1 MVQIGEI
8 SFCNKIAFNIKSD
21 ETKKYLLNHLENKY
35 NLKIITKHFEKFEPR
50 VMPILNNNPHMICI
64 RSNGNPYF
72 LYLTKINFVNY
83 CIFIDKKIQQ
93 GYFYPRMIISNYHF
107 DDSLFC
113 DTVFDGEMIQ
123 NKDKWVFLINDL
135 IVYKGSYLNEQNL
148 VKRLNT
154 LYSMLQVDFIPDIM
168 DVSRIQV
175 KKYFKYY
182 DINKI
187 INEYIPN
194 LDYTCRGLYFKP
206 LFLKFKDILVNF
218 DDNLIKKVNRE
229 KFKNVKNFLLLNDK
243 EISSKSDSSSVDE
256 NPTQEK
262 INSICY
268 QTQTQSFE
276 FDNNQNNKNEKDNK
290 TFSVRKTNNPDIFEL
305 YDNNNKYIDIAC
317 INTMKAS
324 KYMRELFSKANV
336 VDKIEVNFE
345 FSDRFKKWMPI
356 II

>member
-21 ETKKYLLNHLENKY
+21 ETKKYILNHLDNKY
-35 NLKIITKHFEKFEPR
+35 KLKIITKHFEKFEPKLIS
-50 VMPILNNNPHMICI
+50 VINNNPHMICV

-107 DDSLFC
+107 DETLFD
-113 DTVFDGEMIQ
+113 DTIFDGEMIQ
-123 NKDKWVFLINDL
+123 NKNKWVFLINDL
-135 IVYKGSYLNEQNL
+135 IVYKGLYLQEQNL
-148 VKRLNT
+148 IKRLNT
-154 LYSMLQVDFIPDIM
+154 LYSMLQSDFIPDIM

-175 KKYFKYY
+175 KKYFKYD

-187 INEYIPN
+187 INEYIPT

-229 KFKNVKNFLLLNDK
+229 KFKNVKNFLLLNDCK
-243 EISSKSDSSSVDE
+243 KMNNNDETLSESSSNSSQQDKETTYLVNNDKLQLNKE
-256 NPTQEK
+256 YKK
-262 INSICY
+262 IFY
-268 QTQTQSFE
+268 T
-276 FDNNQNNKNEKDNK
+276 
-290 TFSVRKTNNPDIFEL
+290 RKTNNPDIYEL
-305 YDNNNKYIDIAC
+305 YDNNSKYIDIAC
-317 INTMKAS
+317 INTMKIS
-324 KYMRELFSKANV
+324 KYMRELFSKANII
-336 VDKIEVNFE
+336 DKIEVNYE
-345 FSDRFKKWMPI
+345 YSDKFRKWIPVI
-356 II
+356 I